1 MQSINNSLNK
11 LLPVGKKFT
20 KYLPFFIGFKL
31 LTFTGFIT
39 YIMNRQMITPKN
51 KLLNKEPVNK
61 EERIKKFKSL
71 SSSERQKLIL
81 KKMKAIG
88 IEVGSGIPN
97 KKYDSKEVY
106 ELIHIANC
114 FPELREKK

>member
-1 MQSINNSLNK
+1 MNK
-11 LLPVGKKFT
+11 K
-20 KYLPFFIGFKL
+20 
-31 LTFTGFIT
+31 
-39 YIMNRQMITPKN
+39 
-51 KLLNKEPVNK
+51 
-61 EERIKKFKSL
+61 ERIKRFKSM
-71 SSSERQKLIL
+71 SSSQRKELIL
-81 KKMKAIG
+81 KKMKFLE